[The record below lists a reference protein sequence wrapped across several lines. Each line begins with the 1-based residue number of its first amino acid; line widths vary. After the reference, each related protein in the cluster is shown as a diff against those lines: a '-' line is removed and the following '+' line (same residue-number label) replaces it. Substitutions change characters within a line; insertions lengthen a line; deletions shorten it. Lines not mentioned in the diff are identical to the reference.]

1 MNNIQ
6 VNDYEISDIMKE
18 SEKLY
23 SRYRALVYWGPL
35 QPRPINTQSQIELR
49 NVVFSYIK
57 VQSKHKDRARHSG
70 LPNTVNITCKKLTIK
85 CMIMRYL

>member
-6 VNDYEISDIMKE
+6 ANNYERSDIMKE

-23 SRYRALVYWGPL
+23 NSYRALVYRGPL
-35 QPRPINTQSQIELR
+35 QPRPINTQSRIELK

-57 VQSKHKDRARHSG
+57 VQSKHKDKARHSG
-70 LPNTVNITCKKLTIK
+70 LVTTAKITYEKLTIK
-85 CMIMRYL
+85 RMITHDL